1 MLKERNIRKQFNQ
14 LSSYFKKSVTDYEKI
29 DKKKLRYKEFK
40 DLSDYI
46 NRMVD
51 GYKQAEER
59 LKHLNN
65 ILRAIRNVNQLITKE
80 KNKSK
85 LIKGAC
91 KNFVETRGYNSAW
104 IALVDEQ
111 GKLTET
117 AEFGVGKDFKAL
129 AERINKGKFTSCWK
143 KTMSDP
149 GLILNKNPKKD
160 CSDCPLAHSYGG
172 RGAATV
178 KIEYDKKVYGI
189 ISVSTPLE
197 YLESKEEKSLFAEV
211 AGDIAFALFIV

>member
-14 LSSYFKKSVTDYEKI
+14 LSSYFKKSVTAYEKI

-46 NRMVD
+46 NKMVD
-51 GYKQAEER
+51 GHKQAEEK

-65 ILRAIRNVNQLITKE
+65 ILSAIRNVNQLITKE

-104 IALVDEQ
+104 IALIDEQ

-117 AEFGVGKDFKAL
+117 AEVGVGKDFISLVK
-129 AERINKGKFTSCWK
+129 RMKKGKLTACWK
-143 KTMSDP
+143 KAMSSS
-149 GLILNKNPKKD
+149 GLILNKNPKTD
-160 CSDCPLAHSYGG
+160 CSVCPLSNNYSG

-178 KIEYDKKVYGI
+178 KLEYDKKVYGI